1 MDFQGARAC
10 QMCFHFAN
18 REGSFLGLQSE
29 FRISPLS
36 TILIVNSSDAS
47 DKKIT
52 RTPQIRRP
60 VFLLAWGGAAG
71 GADGRGAQCNIP
83 VSSWGWGEA
92 DHVPSSPGV
101 LVPVAAFSLG
111 KQLTLTTGEAG
122 LLLPRCKAA
131 TFLCCALL

>member
-71 GADGRGAQCNIP
+71 GADGRGLSVIFLFQ
-83 VSSWGWGEA
+83 
-92 DHVPSSPGV
+92 
-101 LVPVAAFSLG
+101 
-111 KQLTLTTGEAG
+111 AG
-122 LLLPRCKAA
+122 GGGRQIMSRAHLEC
-131 TFLCCALL
+131 